1 MPGSHFAAYAPG
13 DLPLVLPPGT
23 AKRIPA
29 GSDFIIQMHY
39 TPIGRVRS
47 DRSSIALIFAKEPPR
62 REAHTLGI
70 MNVQFEIPPGADNHP
85 VQSAYVFPADGE
97 LLSFL
102 PHMHLRGKSFRYTA
116 TFPDG
121 KQEVLLSV
129 PAYDF
134 AWQSV
139 YRLAEPRRI
148 PKGTRIDCLAHYD
161 NSSKNPANPD
171 PSRKV
176 VWGDQT
182 FEEMMIGYI
191 DVAFLDRTPKVT
203 KPPAAAAT
211 GTKAL
216 AP

>member
-1 MPGSHFAAYAPG
+1 
-13 DLPLVLPPGT
+13 
-23 AKRIPA
+23 
-29 GSDFIIQMHY
+29 
-39 TPIGRVRS
+39 
-47 DRSSIALIFAKEPPR
+47 
-62 REAHTLGI
+62 
-70 MNVQFEIPPGADNHP
+70 
-85 VQSAYVFPADGE
+85 
-97 LLSFL
+97 L

-116 TFPDG
+116 TFPGG

-148 PKGTRIDCLAHYD
+148 PKGTRIDCQAHYD

-191 DVAFLDRTPKVT
+191 DVAFLDRTPEAAKRPVA
-203 KPPAAAAT
+203 PPASRRS
-211 GTKAL
+211 